1 MSIQITKQD
10 NFIKIN
16 IMEDVHW
23 TDYAYY
29 LKNFDESLYPK
40 IYMRTIDYDCK
51 EGTELIPSKIIYF
64 FEANNSYYTI
74 SSNKGMTFINKRT
87 IYNEKNPNTK
97 DFGTPEDEI
106 SDFDKS
112 FHIDDKSIL
121 VCLQLNTYAL
131 QNIKHGLYH
140 GSTFYGAAFNSK
152 NCFDYSSLNKPIL
165 LKMVHELI
173 AEIKDIEN
181 IETVLDLRVLGIIPK
196 PDSKKLV
203 NTKN

>member
-51 EGTELIPSKIIYF
+51 ESAELIPSKVIYY
-64 FEANNSYYTI
+64 FETNNSYYTI

-121 VCLQLNTYAL
+121 VCPQLNTYTL
-131 QNIKHGLYH
+131 QNIKHGLYYN
-140 GSTFYGAAFNSK
+140 SPFYGRIFNSK
-152 NCFDYSSLNKPIL
+152 YYYETSLHKQKL
-165 LKMVHELI
+165 LKMAQELI